1 MTPFAALSQKGR
13 GSDFSCWCAA
23 NVMSVLLKFVKKSS
37 AFGRYECADKEIH
50 QSFIVDFL
58 HIFRIGIG
66 DGRLPAA
73 FPRLQVLDGSC
84 QVLASTCQL
93 CRAQYDHV
101 PQEWF
106 PASRSPRYVLR
117 LNRCRSP
124 FVPSF
129 RATTAA
135 KTDLH
140 VDPAISPCR
149 LIPLNGQGRAEE
161 PIE

>member
-1 MTPFAALSQKGR
+1 MAAVAPWPRAKQLPNTINPVQFSSRHRFVPLHMTPFAALSQKGR

-37 AFGRYECADKEIH
+37 AFGRYECAVIKRSA

-66 DGRLPAA
+66 DGRLPAT

-93 CRAQYDHV
+93 RRAQLQGWYDHV
-101 PQEWF
+101 PEEWF
-106 PASRSPRYVLR
+106 PAGHHDTYS
-117 LNRCRSP
+117 
-124 FVPSF
+124 
-129 RATTAA
+129 
-135 KTDLH
+135 
-140 VDPAISPCR
+140 
-149 LIPLNGQGRAEE
+149 
-161 PIE
+161 